1 MTSEGRTN
9 GCDFIFALQGLG
21 ATEVSECTNGRHE
34 WAV

>member
-9 GCDFIFALQGLG
+9 GRGLISTVQGLG
-21 ATEVSECTNGRHE
+21 VTEVSDCTNGRHE